1 MKGAGCPARWVLL
14 VYLLGPELAA
24 AASGGPLTLEA
35 TPRQLQARHDE
46 ATILTVRGPAEQLL
60 DVRLSCTPGAAG
72 ELRRVGPRELQ
83 ARYVQSKAREPAWVL
98 CAAVSPRSA
107 FAVARMELQR
117 RELLALEELPPLGR
131 VEAKL
136 GNRLYGPVRAN
147 AAGRAELP
155 VILSPT
161 VHQAE
166 LRVTPPGGATSSR
179 PHPLALPP
187 AEQLLLVSGSSSLL
201 ADGSRG
207 VPVWLFMLGKNG
219 ELQDLPVRL
228 EATAGRKPVLRR
240 VARGVRTGMFVPY
253 AHSSEGVAVLTARL
267 KHGRSTALRIVL
279 EGGVRPLLS
288 IEAPVRGLPADGL
301 ATVDMLI
308 RVTDRQ
314 GRGLAGLVP
323 RIRATAGTV
332 GPPEARAPGVF
343 AASFTAPAS
352 RATEALVAAEL
363 PDTEPVSIL
372 FNLTPPPRLSLRADP
387 LEVPA
392 DGQSRVAIRVM
403 ARGPDGH
410 PLPDGTPVQVRT
422 TLGAAPDSVHISGGQ
437 ARVHLVAGKRAG
449 EAIVQ
454 VQALEVTERVVVR
467 FLPGAPARLTLRP
480 IRRAVQCDGKDRT
493 AIRIS
498 LQDANGNGLDSAP
511 IELAASGASEAEL
524 GELGPVSALGG
535 GEFSVHYWSPARCV
549 PGPIDIEASSGSVRG
564 TTRLVRVPAF
574 GPIGLTARVGAHL
587 GSGAMLSS
595 VIEVEADAHAAFL
608 ASQLLASISFKL
620 AFGVLEA
627 SAPGMPWARGSLSVV
642 SLYAGPRWD
651 LLETDRL
658 VVYVGAGLDG
668 HLVQVISPMG
678 GPVQVGPA
686 VGAHLRAG
694 VGHALGPGSVVLQA
708 RYDVFELAPPEIDDH
723 VGGVAMDLGYRMAF

>member
-1 MKGAGCPARWVLL
+1 MKAGCPARWVLL
-14 VYLLGPELAA
+14 VCLVGPELAA
-24 AASGGPLTLEA
+24 AAPGGPLALEA
-35 TPRQLQARHDE
+35 TPGQLQARRDE
-46 ATILTVRGPAEQLL
+46 AAILTVRGPPEQLL

-83 ARYVQSKAREPAWVL
+83 ARYVQSKAQGPAWVL
-98 CAAVSPRSA
+98 CAAVSPPSA

-117 RELLALEELPPLGR
+117 RELLALAELPPLGR

-179 PHPLALPP
+179 SLPLALPP
-187 AEQLLLVSGSSSLL
+187 AEQLLLVSGSSSIL
-201 ADGSRG
+201 ADGSAG
-207 VPVWLFMLGKNG
+207 VPIWLFMLGKNG
-219 ELQDLPVRL
+219 ELQDLPVRV

-267 KHGRSTALRIVL
+267 ESGRSTTLRIAL

-288 IEAPVRGLPADGL
+288 LEAPVRGLPADGL
-301 ATVDMLI
+301 ATVDLLI
-308 RVTDRQ
+308 RVTDQ
-314 GRGLAGLVP
+314 EGRGLPGLVP
-323 RIRATAGTV
+323 RLRATAGTV
-332 GPPEARAPGVF
+332 GPLEARAPGVF
-343 AASFTAPAS
+343 SASFTAPAS

-372 FNLTPPPRLSLRADP
+372 FNLTPPPRISLRADP

-392 DGQSRVAIRVM
+392 DGQSRIAIRVV
-403 ARGPDGH
+403 ARGPDGN
-410 PLPDGTPVQVRT
+410 PLPDGTPVQVHT

-454 VQALEVTERVVVR
+454 VQAQEVAERVVVR
-467 FLPGAPARLTLRP
+467 FLPGTPARLTLRP
-480 IRRAVQCDGKDRT
+480 VRRAVQCDGKDGT
-493 AIRIS
+493 TLRIAV
-498 LQDANGNGLDSAP
+498 QDENGNGLDSAP
-511 IELAASGASEAEL
+511 IELSATGASEAEL

-535 GEFSVHYWSPARCV
+535 GEFSVHYKSPARCV
-549 PGPIDIEASSGSVRG
+549 PGPIELEASSGNVRG
-564 TTRLVRVPAF
+564 RTRLVRVPAF
-574 GPIGLTARVGAHL
+574 GPIGLTAWVGAHL
-587 GSGAMLSS
+587 GSGSMLSS
-595 VIEVEADAHAAFL
+595 VVEVEADTHAAFM

-620 AFGVLEA
+620 AFGVLKA
-627 SAPGMPWARGSLSVV
+627 GVPGMPWAKGSLSVV

-658 VVYVGAGLDG
+658 VVYAGAGLNG
-668 HLVQVISPMG
+668 HLVQLIPPMG
-678 GPVQVGPA
+678 GPVQMGPA
-686 VGAHLRAG
+686 MGVHVRAG
-694 VGHALGPGSVVLQA
+694 LGHALGLGSVVLQG
-708 RYDVFELAPPEIDDH
+708 RYDGLELAPQAI
-723 VGGVAMDLGYRMAF
+723 GGHIGGLAVDLGYRMAF